1 MCRYS
6 RFSQLAVLILF
17 VITGVTA
24 LQAQKRITIQANAK
38 GTSTQLGQ
46 IVAVKI
52 LIEGVSAPEDRDA
65 IIAGFKKNGTDGMR
79 DALEKLKPKGRI
91 SPTRSVGND
100 IKYIR
105 QLPAPEGQLRFRLV
119 TDRNLAFAEVRNSTR
134 SSDYSVG
141 AMEVTISKDGKQ
153 GSGTVLPAC
162 KLTLNKKKNELEIET
177 YQNPWKLENFMIYFD
192 E

>member
-1 MCRYS
+1 MCLNTRYYK
-6 RFSQLAVLILF
+6 LAVVFLF
-17 VITGVTA
+17 AFIAFVA
-24 LQAQKRITIQANAK
+24 LQGQNRITIQANAK

-46 IVAVKI
+46 IVAIKV
-52 LIEGVSAPEDRDA
+52 LIEGVSPPEDREA

-105 QLPAPEGQLRFRLV
+105 ELPAPAGQRRFRLV

-141 AMEVTISKDGKQ
+141 AMEVTISKDGKE

-162 KLTLNKKKNELEIET
+162 RLKLNKKTNELEIET
-177 YQNPWKLENFMIYFD
+177 YQNPWKLENFMIYF
-192 E
+192 EN